1 MKFRRIISIYV
12 IYNYV
17 GVILFLHFLIVVRL
31 GTSYIYSV
39 FVFWLVVSFLIIYD
53 SKLEDFLSYLSNRE
67 QERERAKSE
76 QNNDYKL
83 SDSITKPAVSIVIP
97 NWTPEIIQSL
107 DSKTFIALLAEHFK
121 LTGFVVKY
129 PTSTDRNMVDV
140 FFLYTPENIRFAIVK
155 CRAIGGDLVRL
166 ETVRS
171 FSDLSKQYGV
181 INLALAT
188 TGYFENDLEGLI
200 KNKKGFN
207 LIGAPQL
214 ISMLTALPIEEQ
226 TYLFA
231 NMMLNK
237 N

>member
-1 MKFRRIISIYV
+1 MKFRRIILIYV
-12 IYNYV
+12 INHYIQS
-17 GVILFLHFLIVVRL
+17 ILYLHCLIVVLL
-31 GTSYIYSV
+31 GTNHVYSA
-39 FVFWLVVSFLIIYD
+39 FIFWLVVSFLILYGD
-53 SKLEDFLSYLSNRE
+53 KLDYVKIKQKENCV
-67 QERERAKSE
+67 KNE
-76 QNNDYKL
+76 QNNYYKV
-83 SDSITKPAVSIVIP
+83 SDISTKPVVSNVTP

-107 DSKTFIALLAEHFK
+107 DSKTFIALLAEHFE

-140 FFLYTPENIRFAIVK
+140 FFLYTSENIRFAIVK
-155 CRAIGGDLVRL
+155 CRAIGGDLVSL

-188 TGYFENDLEGLI
+188 TGYFENDSAGLT

>member
-1 MKFRRIISIYV
+1 MKYIRLVFFIL
-12 IYNYV
+12 
-17 GVILFLHFLIVVRL
+17 GLILFVFIKSLLSVLALNQNYAFLVIVL
-31 GTSYIYSV
+31 
-39 FVFWLVVSFLIIYD
+39 WLVVGFLFNSFNENLNSTIKNQQKQKDLKSLQKRRRHLLNKIIETTTPD
-53 SKLEDFLSYLSNRE
+53 
-67 QERERAKSE
+67 
-76 QNNDYKL
+76 
-83 SDSITKPAVSIVIP
+83 
-97 NWTPEIIQSL
+97 WTPEVLQSL
-107 DSKTFIALLAEHFK
+107 NFK
-121 LTGFVVKY
+121 QFFNLVKSYFELKGFQIDY
-129 PTSTDRNMVDV
+129 PASFAKNTEDV

-155 CRAIGGDLVRL
+155 CRAIGGDLVSL

-188 TGYFENDLEGLI
+188 TGYFENDLEGLT